1 MFYNTVMSYVDSPDF
16 RLIAA
21 DARISSERREAR
33 LQAGRAAAYALFI
46 LDRAKLGAEWD
57 AIRATAEAT
66 DRVNEIAREIA
77 ERALAASI
85 PTDRTWVLSRGTFG
99 GLWRRGFQKGKE
111 IEKGWRLIGK
121 LPDGTLD
128 YGFDPKN
135 KGELVLTPAG
145 RMIVSLVPLELQG
158 ESQNR
163 CASHDDIG
171 HPTPSGYVNMLHATG
186 ETLPFKWL
194 GLSFTEE
201 EAVEGL
207 ANFAGVHGL
216 VDTTI

>member
-21 DARISSERREAR
+21 DARISLDNRAAR
-33 LQAGRAAAYALFI
+33 LRTREIADLLLGRSRAANARSARTVIAEATNRVNSLAREVAIRALREEI
-46 LDRAKLGAEWD
+46 PLDRA
-57 AIRATAEAT
+57 
-66 DRVNEIAREIA
+66 
-77 ERALAASI
+77 
-85 PTDRTWVLSRGTFG
+85 WVLDRGTFG
-99 GLWRRGFQKGKE
+99 GLWRRGFQKDGV
-111 IEKGWRLIGK
+111 IEGGWRLVGK

-135 KGELVLTPAG
+135 KGELVLTPTG
-145 RMIVSLVPLELQG
+145 RMIVSLVPLQLQG
-158 ESQNR
+158 SARNEGAQHR
-163 CASHDDIG
+163 VG
-171 HPTPSGYVNMLHATG
+171 HPSPTGYVKMLHATG

-194 GLSFTEE
+194 GLSFSGE